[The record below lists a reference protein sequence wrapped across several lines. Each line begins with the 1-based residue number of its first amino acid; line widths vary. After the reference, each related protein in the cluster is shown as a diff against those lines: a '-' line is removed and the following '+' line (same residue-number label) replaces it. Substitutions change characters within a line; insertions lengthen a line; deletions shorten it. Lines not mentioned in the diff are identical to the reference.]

1 MELVRALQTSLQQL
15 GRAQGKQG
23 AAGPRPLLL
32 QGRGTHGEGMGTEL
46 KLDSPMKLMG
56 GQILP

>member
-1 MELVRALQTSLQQL
+1 MELGRSLQSPLQ
-15 GRAQGKQG
+15 RAQGKQEQLGIGPSCFRAKG
-23 AAGPRPLLL
+23 A
-32 QGRGTHGEGMGTEL
+32 QGEGMGSQL